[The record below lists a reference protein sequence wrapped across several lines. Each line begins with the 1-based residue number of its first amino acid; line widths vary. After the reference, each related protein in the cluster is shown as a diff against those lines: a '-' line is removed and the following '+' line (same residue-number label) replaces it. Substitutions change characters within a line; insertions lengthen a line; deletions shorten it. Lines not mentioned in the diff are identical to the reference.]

1 MSVQAHIKYIRIAP
15 RKLML
20 MADLIRGKS
29 VVEAERI
36 LSFKTNKTAEPMLKL
51 LLSAKANA
59 KHNFNLD
66 PETLYISK
74 LCVDKGPVLK
84 RSMPRSRGT
93 AFPIMKFTS
102 HVHMELGSKE
112 DISKPPT
119 GLRGIREARA
129 AKAQKV
135 EEATVKEVK
144 KPEAKKVK
152 KESKK

>member
-1 MSVQAHIKYIRIAP
+1 
-15 RKLML
+15 ML

-36 LSFKTNKTAEPMLKL
+36 LGFKTNKTAEPMLKL

-59 KHNFNLD
+59 RHNFNLD
-66 PETLYISK
+66 PETLYVSK

-102 HVHMELGSKE
+102 HVHIELGSKE

-119 GLRGIREARA
+119 GLRGIREA
-129 AKAQKV
+129 KALKV

-144 KPEAKKVK
+144 KPAAKKVK